1 MPKPTKHGM
10 YVHEKDECLWIPGM
24 VQTQKQDITVPGG
37 LLLMEGQTPPTSPTT
52 THHFEATC
60 NQVRKQWLAREKQEK
75 LSYHLKLWD
84 LHTEPVHL
92 GMWFPD
98 IPGLAEN
105 NDLDSLVVDYLHYVT
120 TQLQQATPTAGIRY
134 VKGFIAS
141 RDAIQT
147 ETAETMRQ
155 RVIRE
160 FSTTFFLGKTSGNP
174 PKRGVLDEAEIIP
187 KPVAIPVKKRPFQM
201 VGERRAAWVNLSN
214 QTLGGGKTEPGQR
227 PWSSPNFPVPKK
239 RLGLVV
245 DFSKIN
251 DATVVHAQPL
261 PRIGDIL
268 QRKGKF
274 RIWSVLDMNHGY
286 HQIPNKEEHRNIT
299 CMSTPRRSMRWKV
312 LVKGLKNGNAI
323 FK

>member
-1 MPKPTKHGM
+1 MPLDPK
-10 YVHEKDECLWIPGM
+10 
-24 VQTQKQDITVPGG
+24 QTQKQDITVLGG

-155 RVIRE
+155 RIIRE

-187 KPVAIPVKKRPFQM
+187 KPVAIPVKKDPSKWL
-201 VGERRAAWVNLSN
+201 ERDGQPGSISVTKHWLKERLN
-214 QTLGGGKTEPGQR
+214 QDKDPGAV
-227 PWSSPNFPVPKK
+227 SPNFPVPKK

-251 DATVVHAQPL
+251 DATVVHVQPL

-268 QRKGKF
+268 QRQGKF

-299 CMSTPRRSMRWKV
+299 CMSTPRGTMRWKV

>member
-1 MPKPTKHGM
+1 
-10 YVHEKDECLWIPGM
+10 
-24 VQTQKQDITVPGG
+24 
-37 LLLMEGQTPPTSPTT
+37 MEGQTPPTSPTT

-155 RVIRE
+155 RIIRE

-201 VGERRAAWVNLSN
+201 VGERGAAWVNLSD
-214 QTLGGGKTEPGQR
+214 QTLAEGKTEPGQR
-227 PWSSPNFPVPKK
+227 PWSSHSQLSSPQETAWACCRLQQNQRCHSGACTAIAKDWGHPAEK
-239 RLGLVV
+239 R
-245 DFSKIN
+245 KIP
-251 DATVVHAQPL
+251 DLECPGHESWLSP
-261 PRIGDIL
+261 D
-268 QRKGKF
+268 
-274 RIWSVLDMNHGY
+274 S
-286 HQIPNKEEHRNIT
+286 
-299 CMSTPRRSMRWKV
+299 
-312 LVKGLKNGNAI
+312 
-323 FK
+323 